1 MLPEQILAVILVIG
15 IFLYAILGGA
25 DFGVGVWEV
34 ITAFKSSEKEKE
46 HLTLAIG
53 PVWEANHVWLIFILV
68 ILFSAFPPVFAAI
81 GRSLWFP
88 LLLALVGIIFRGVGF
103 AFRSYVAGMVRQ
115 QTLWGAVFSFA
126 STATPF
132 FLGMAFGAAASGKSG
147 ILQNGDF
154 SGNYL
159 TGWISPF
166 SIFSAFFFVGI
177 STWLSAVYLTREA
190 GSELCSREGEAPPA
204 LPVEGALPAPI
215 IENKTTLIL
224 LWRRRSLVMSVVMGV
239 LALAG
244 LAIIAN
250 DAPFLW
256 NIFKQR
262 SLIFIVLAM
271 LAGGISLWALW
282 RNHFM
287 MAALSSQGLV
297 LSVILGWV
305 VAQYPFLIF
314 PLSMEAVK
322 APPAVLWAMI
332 WSLAIGSVLL
342 IPSLTFLLY
351 LFKGKKPL

>member
-1 MLPEQILAVILVIG
+1 MIIMLPEQILASILVVG

-46 HLTLAIG
+46 HLYRAIG

-68 ILFSAFPPVFAAI
+68 ILFSAFPPVFAAV
-81 GRSLWFP
+81 GRALWFP
-88 LLLALVGIIFRGVGF
+88 LLLALIGIIFRGVGF
-103 AFRSYVAGMVRQ
+103 AFRSYVAGMVSQ
-115 QTLWGAVFSFA
+115 KIFWGVVFSFA

-132 FLGMAFGAAASGKSG
+132 FLGAAFGAAASGKLE

-154 SGNYL
+154 AGNYL

-166 SIFSAFFFVGI
+166 SIFSAFFFVGV
-177 STWLSAVYLTREA
+177 SAWLSAVYLTREA
-190 GSELCSREGEAPPA
+190 GIGNATA
-204 LPVEGALPAPI
+204 LM
-215 IENKTTLIL
+215 L
-224 LWRRRSLVMSVVMGV
+224 LWRRRSLAMSVLMGI

-244 LAIIAN
+244 LAVIAT

-256 NIFKQR
+256 NSFKQR
-262 SLIFIVLAM
+262 SLFFVVLSL
-271 LAGGISLWALW
+271 LAGGASLWALW

-287 MAALSSQGLV
+287 IAALSAQGLV
-297 LSVILGWV
+297 FSVILGWAA
-305 VAQYPFLIF
+305 AQYPFLIF

-332 WSLAIGSVLL
+332 WSLAFGSVLL
-342 IPSLTFLLY
+342 IPSLAFLLY